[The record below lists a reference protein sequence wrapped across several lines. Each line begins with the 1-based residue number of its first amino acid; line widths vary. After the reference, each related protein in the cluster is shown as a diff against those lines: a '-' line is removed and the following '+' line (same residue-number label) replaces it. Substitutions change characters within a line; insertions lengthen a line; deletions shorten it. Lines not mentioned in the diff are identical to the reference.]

1 MQKRNEY
8 ITLDF
13 FRIIGAFLI
22 VAIHTSPL
30 ASINSTAD
38 FIVTR
43 IFARIAVP
51 FFLMVTG
58 YFILPTYIHSK
69 TDGRYKIISFLK
81 KTCQLYGFAILLY
94 LPIMVYNGY
103 FKETG
108 ILTIIQDIFLNGTF
122 YHLWYL
128 PGAITGILL
137 LWLLLNHVKPQTV
150 LGTTLILYCFGLL
163 GDSYFGLIEGIPV
176 INSLYKFLFVIF
188 EYTRNGL
195 FYAPV
200 FLMLGAVLAIN
211 KRNVMKGNPRI
222 GLILSLLLMTCEGLL
237 LHTFDIQRHD
247 SMYVT
252 LLPVMYYLFQTL
264 LSMRVCSENLK
275 GYWLLNFMGPVRS
288 KDLRFISMV
297 IYIFHP
303 LGIILI
309 RGFSKV
315 TGLEYLFIT
324 NSVIHFLSVSLLSY
338 LVAVFC
344 FYCRLLLNKE
354 MPYPKSRAWL
364 ELSINNLH
372 HNVQVLTSLLPH
384 NCHIM
389 GVVKAN
395 AYGHGDI
402 RVSREL
408 NKMGIS
414 TFAVATI
421 AEAIHLRKHK
431 IKGDILVFG
440 YTHPKDFKYLV
451 KYNLTQTIVDY
462 DYARTLSTFG
472 SRIKVHI
479 KIDTGMHRLGESF
492 ENLHNIEE
500 IYHLAGLKITGIYSH
515 LSVSDSYLEADITFT
530 QTQISS
536 FFNTMDKLEEKGI
549 DTGKIHIQ
557 SSYGLL
563 NYPELACDYAR
574 IGIALYGVLSA
585 PDKML
590 KEKVSLK
597 PVLSLKARVV
607 TVKSIKKGETVS
619 YGRDFTA
626 PDTMVI
632 AVVSI
637 GYADGIP
644 RNLNNGSL
652 LIKGMKAPIVGR
664 ICMDQLMIDITRIPN
679 IGQDDVVTI
688 IGTDGQLTIT
698 AEEVAAECGTITN
711 ELLSRLSERLK
722 RVFI

>member
-1 MQKRNEY
+1 MKKRNEY
-8 ITLDF
+8 IALDF
-13 FRIIGAFLI
+13 FRIFGAFLI

-30 ASINSTAD
+30 ASVNSTAD

-43 IFARIAVP
+43 VFARIAVP

-58 YFILPTYIHSK
+58 YFIFPAYLQSQ
-69 TDGRYKIISFLK
+69 TDGRYKIIAFLK
-81 KTCQLYGFAILLY
+81 RTCQLYGLAILLY
-94 LPIMVYNGY
+94 LPIMIYNGY

-108 ILTIIQDIFLNGTF
+108 ILKIVQDIFLNGTF

-128 PGAITGILL
+128 PGAITGVLL
-137 LWLLLNHVKPQTV
+137 LWLLLKHVKTQKV
-150 LGTTLILYCFGLL
+150 LGITLILYCFGLL
-163 GDSYFGLIEGIPV
+163 GDSYYGLIKDLPVVNGIY
-176 INSLYKFLFVIF
+176 NCLFIIF
-188 EYTRNGL
+188 EYTRNGIL
-195 FYAPV
+195 YAPV
-200 FLMLGAVLAIN
+200 FLMLGTILAKN
-211 KRNVMKGNPRI
+211 KRKLMVNNPKI
-222 GLILSLLLMTCEGLL
+222 GLLIALLLMTCEGLL
-237 LHTFDIQRHD
+237 LHKFNIQRHD
-247 SMYVT
+247 SMYIT

-264 LSMRVCSENLK
+264 LNINVISGSLND
-275 GYWLLNFMGPVRS
+275 YWLLNFMGPASS
-288 KDLRFISMV
+288 KDLRFISLV

-309 RGFSKV
+309 RGFAKV
-315 TGLEYLFIT
+315 TGFENLLIA
-324 NSVIHFLSVSLLSY
+324 NSILHFLAVSLLSY
-338 LVAVFC
+338 LAAVFC
-344 FYCRLLLNKE
+344 FYCRILLKKE
-354 MPYPKSRAWL
+354 KPYLKSRAWL
-364 ELSINNLH
+364 ELSINNLQN
-372 HNVQVLTSLLPH
+372 NVEVLSSLLPQ
-384 NCHIM
+384 NCNIM

-402 RVSREL
+402 KVSREL
-408 NKMGIS
+408 NKMGIT

-421 AEAIHLRKHK
+421 AEAINLRRHH
-431 IKGDILVFG
+431 IKGDILIFG
-440 YTHPKDFKYLV
+440 YTHPRDFKYLV
-451 KYNLTQTIVDY
+451 KYKLTQTVIDY
-462 DYARTLSTFG
+462 DYAQTLSNFG
-472 SRIKVHI
+472 SPVKVHI

-492 ENLHNIEE
+492 ENLNHIEE
-500 IYHLAGLKITGIYSH
+500 IYHLKGLMITGVYSH

-563 NYPELACDYAR
+563 NYPDLPCDYAR

-585 PDKML
+585 SDQRL
-590 KEKVSLK
+590 KEIVSLK

-607 TVKSIKKGETVS
+607 TVKAIREGETVS

-626 PDTMVI
+626 HDSMVI

-652 LIKGMKAPIVGR
+652 LIKERKAPIVGR
-664 ICMDQLMIDITRIPN
+664 ICMDQLMIDITDIPN
-679 IGQDDVVTI
+679 VAQDDIVTI
-688 IGTDGQLTIT
+688 IGTDGTLAIT
-698 AEEVAAECGTITN
+698 AEELAADCGTITN

-722 RVFI
+722 RVYI